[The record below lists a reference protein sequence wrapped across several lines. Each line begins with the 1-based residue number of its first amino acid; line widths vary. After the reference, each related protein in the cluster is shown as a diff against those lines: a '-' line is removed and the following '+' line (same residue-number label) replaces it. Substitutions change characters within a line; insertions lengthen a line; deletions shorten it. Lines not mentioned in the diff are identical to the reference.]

1 MLAKLKNIKNPNISV
16 AVVKNID
23 DDNAG
28 SICILS
34 NTNGIINPAM
44 PATIKLPIIAIRR
57 TPTVNILNPNKKPTT
72 YDGLKIPEL
81 SKEDK
86 MVKLSMIPIEISYQ
100 LDIYCRYMREADV
113 LARSLVFN
121 IINHPTLE
129 VLIPYDNI
137 NLEHNANI
145 RLTAGIEDNS
155 DIPERFVPGQFT
167 RLSLTINID
176 DAYLWDA
183 RERDNLIVDIKEIDV
198 DDEN

>member
-1 MLAKLKNIKNPNISV
+1 MSIYLYDEALVRKLKNWTANTQINIYSPDQTSRMYE
-16 AVVKNID
+16 IIGD
-23 DDNAG
+23 T
-28 SICILS
+28 
-34 NTNGIINPAM
+34 TNDSP
-44 PATIKLPIIAIRR
+44 IKLPIIAIRR